1 MFACISSVSTI
12 SFWDDSKVS
21 GTKSRN
27 KTIRGYSG
35 IPGDDM
41 RSPIL
46 KGNLKPHVGRI
57 GRAAAASPMRRR
69 LRAVRRARGA
79 ASSPAEICVRIND
92 VYQASRIVLFW
103 RRSPHGGVNPRM
115 GFFSRVFRG
124 A

>member
-41 RSPIL
+41 HRPIL
-46 KGNLKPHVGRI
+46 KGKSKPRVGRI
-57 GRAAAASPMRRR
+57 GSAAAASPMRRR
-69 LRAVRRARGA
+69 LPAVRRVRGA
-79 ASSPAEICVRIND
+79 ASSSAGICVRING
-92 VYQASRIVLFW
+92 VYHASRIVLF
-103 RRSPHGGVNPRM
+103 
-115 GFFSRVFRG
+115 
-124 A
+124 

>member
-41 RSPIL
+41 HRRRL
-46 KGNLKPHVGRI
+46 KGKLKPRVGRI
-57 GRAAAASPMRRR
+57 GCGPTASPMRRR
-69 LRAVRRARGA
+69 LRAVRRVRGG
-79 ASSPAEICVRIND
+79 ASSPAGICVRIDD
-92 VYQASRIVLFW
+92 VYHASRIVLF
-103 RRSPHGGVNPRM
+103 
-115 GFFSRVFRG
+115 
-124 A
+124 